1 MKSYVLIVL
10 CLSLVLLPG
19 ILWAQDV
26 NEEDIFSDSNT
37 VQNEPPQDATTQN
50 KNTQG
55 VNEGDIFSDGNTV
68 IGIEK
73 KQDEKVTDALTQES
87 KSFSGEIA
95 TNFTYYATR
104 DCLEGNA
111 DWGDNPYTTS
121 VDGDFLLDVRLNKGI
136 KAFGDLWVTYSP
148 QDEANN
154 PDTDHFQNTLKELF
168 VDVNIAR
175 KVYFRFGKQN
185 LKWGRG
191 YFWNPTDVIS
201 EDRKDFND
209 LNARLEGV
217 YGLKMHIPF
226 GTKVNIYSFLNA
238 SSANTTKDFALA
250 GKFEILLPHNIEMAV
265 SAWTKDGYRAVYGL
279 DFATYKL
286 GMDWRGE
293 ISISHGDN
301 RHRLVQQNGEFIDTQ
316 VTDEWVPRLCLGFTR
331 LFDAGNY
338 TDRISLTG
346 EFYYNHGGYE
356 RDMLQ
361 DPMLRGRFLQGG
373 YFEPNNYGKYYAAL
387 FSSYS
392 KFLLSDMTFNLNAIG
407 NVSDSSWILSS
418 GVAYQLAN
426 NAALNVNIT
435 GYLGAKNREYTFAGN
450 AISAEVSVN
459 LSF

>member
-1 MKSYVLIVL
+1 M
-10 CLSLVLLPG
+10 VLLLIPVMA
-19 ILWAQDV
+19 WAQEV
-26 NEEDIFSDSNT
+26 NEDELFSDPN
-37 VQNEPPQDATTQN
+37 TTQPATATN
-50 KNTQG
+50 QPNQPQNTSG
-55 VNEGDIFSDGNTV
+55 ANEGDIFSDQNSVVSIT
-68 IGIEK
+68 E
-73 KQDEKVTDALTQES
+73 KQDEKVSDLVNQES

-95 TNFTYYATR
+95 ANFTYHTTR
-104 DCLEGNA
+104 DCLEGDT

-209 LNARLEGV
+209 LDARLEGV
-217 YGLKMHIPF
+217 YGLKMHVPF
-226 GTKVNIYSFLNA
+226 GTQVNIYSFLNA
-238 SSANTTKDFALA
+238 SSANKTKDFAVA
-250 GKFEILLPHNIEMAV
+250 GKIEILLPHNIEMAV

-293 ISISHGDN
+293 ISVSHGDN
-301 RHRLVQQNGEFIDTQ
+301 RHRLTQQNGEFIDTQ

-331 LFDAGNY
+331 VFDAGNY

-356 RDMLQ
+356 RDMLK
-361 DPMLRGRFLQGG
+361 DPMLRGLFLQGG

-392 KFLLSDMTFNLNAIG
+392 KFLLSDMTLNLNAIG

-426 NAALNVNIT
+426 NAALNFNIT

-450 AISAEVSVN
+450 AISTEVSVN